1 MGAHFSDSNDGA
13 SRFPLFP
20 TPRKSLMGIFDRF
33 RTMLDGKLNVNQRY
47 DLIREAVSG
56 TMSAF
61 YMAKDKKTGEVVGLK
76 ILDTEKTNFFEGRFK
91 GLEKPSEGEIG
102 EKLNHPRI
110 VKTLGYGQ
118 TTTGEPYVLM
128 EYLPGPGLNVLIK
141 ERNPKLA
148 KNHRSLIRQMIEA
161 LGAVHKAGYIHRDIC
176 PRNFICNEDAT
187 ELKLIDFGLTVPASK
202 EFMQPGNR
210 TGTPNYMAPEVVR
223 RRPTDHR
230 LDIFSLGVTC
240 YQVCT
245 WELPWPSQDTTGKA
259 AMLHDTKEPIPIQ
272 QINASV
278 NPKLAALIMKCLA
291 TRPESR
297 PQSTDEMLKMLDGI

>member
-1 MGAHFSDSNDGA
+1 
-13 SRFPLFP
+13 
-20 TPRKSLMGIFDRF
+20 MGIFDRF
-33 RTMLDGKLNVNQRY
+33 RTLLDGKLNVNQRY

-102 EKLNHPRI
+102 LKLDHPRI
-110 VKTLGYGQ
+110 VKTLGFGQ

-128 EYLPGPGLNVLIK
+128 EYLSGPGLNVLIK
-141 ERNPKLA
+141 ERSPKLA
-148 KNHRSLIRQMIEA
+148 RNQLRLIRQMTEA

-176 PRNFICNEDAT
+176 PRNFICNEEAT
-187 ELKLIDFGLTVPASK
+187 ELKLIDFGLTVPATK

-223 RRPTDHR
+223 RRPTDQR

-259 AMLHDTKEPIPIQ
+259 AMLHDTKEPRPILDVCPT
-272 QINASV
+272 V

-291 TRPESR
+291 TRPEAR
-297 PQSTDEMLKMLDGI
+297 PQSTDDMLKALDGLEAKR